1 MTSQPVSD
9 KRRVL
14 VHRIMSGT
22 LIVSLLILAANHMP
36 ALGGWLLLVTIC
48 ALAQL
53 EFYRLL
59 NLPGIPVFRWLGVLV
74 GAGMVTA
81 TYFTMGL
88 SPEQSADALTWE
100 HFVLCLGMIA
110 VFFSQFPQRNNTQP
124 LATIACTLL
133 GILYVPYLFNYFTR
147 LVYTWEYGPHDMRVS
162 DTGRQLVFY
171 LVLVVKSTDVG
182 AFFVGSAIGKH
193 KLFPRLSPRK
203 TWEGFAGGLACALI
217 ASITYVHVADGAFGV
232 LQVSM
237 LSSRSSSAPPARR
250 TPALWC
256 PGWAAYWTCWT
267 ACCLARPHSTSMP
280 GLSCHEKCRGVGQ
293 YGVDRREYAARDAGV
308 AGPVPPRGPGRTS

>member
-1 MTSQPVSD
+1 MTHKPVSD

-22 LIVSLLILAANHMP
+22 LIFTLLILAANHLP
-36 ALGGWLLLVTIC
+36 ALGGWLLLVAIS
-48 ALAQL
+48 AMAQL

-74 GAGMVTA
+74 GSCMVTA

-88 SPEQSADALTWE
+88 SPDHAVDALTWE
-100 HFVLCLGMIA
+100 HFVLCLGLIL
-110 VFFSQFPQRNNTQP
+110 VFFRQFPQKENTQP

-147 LVYTWEYGPHDMRVS
+147 LIYGWEHAAHDMRVS
-162 DTGRQLVFY
+162 ETGRQLVFY
-171 LVLVVKSTDVG
+171 LVIVVKSTDIG

-203 TWEGFAGGLACALI
+203 TWEGFAGGLVCAMI
-217 ASITYVHVADGAFGV
+217 ASLTFVHASRGSFGV
-232 LQVSM
+232 LEVRM
-237 LSSRSSSAPPARR
+237 LDGVILGVLLSLVGTAGDMFESLLKRASGSKDSGTSVPGMGGLLDVLDSLLFGAPVLYFYAR
-250 TPALWC
+250 LI
-256 PGWAAYWTCWT
+256 
-267 ACCLARPHSTSMP
+267 
-280 GLSCHEKCRGVGQ
+280 LS
-293 YGVDRREYAARDAGV
+293 
-308 AGPVPPRGPGRTS
+308 

>member
-36 ALGGWLLLVTIC
+36 ALGGWLLLVAIC
-48 ALAQL
+48 AMAQL

-88 SPEQSADALTWE
+88 SPEQSVDALTWE
-100 HFVLCLGMIA
+100 HFVLCLGMLA
-110 VFFSQFPQRNNTQP
+110 VFFRQFPQRNNTQP

-162 DTGRQLVFY
+162 DTGRHLVFY

-203 TWEGFAGGLACALI
+203 TWEGFAGGLVCALI
-217 ASITYVHVADGAFGV
+217 ASIIYVLVADGAFGV
-232 LQVSM
+232 LKVSM
-237 LSSRSSSAPPARR
+237 LDAVILGVLLSLVGMAGDMFESLLKRASGSKDSGAAVPGMGGLLDVLDSLLFGAPVLYFYARFV
-250 TPALWC
+250 
-256 PGWAAYWTCWT
+256 
-267 ACCLARPHSTSMP
+267 
-280 GLSCHEKCRGVGQ
+280 LS
-293 YGVDRREYAARDAGV
+293 
-308 AGPVPPRGPGRTS
+308 